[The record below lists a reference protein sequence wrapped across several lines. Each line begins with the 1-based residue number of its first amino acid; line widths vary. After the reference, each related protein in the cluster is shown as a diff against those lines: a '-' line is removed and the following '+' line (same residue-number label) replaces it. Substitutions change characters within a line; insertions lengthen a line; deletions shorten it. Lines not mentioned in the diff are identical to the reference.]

1 MKKIV
6 IALGGNAIR
15 SPRGDGKFESQFKE
29 LMIFADS
36 LKKIVKKN
44 HQIVITHGNG
54 PQVGDIL
61 LQQDLSKDYVKPL
74 PLAVCD
80 AQTQGQI
87 GFMLQQALL
96 NSFQKSGI
104 KKEVVTIIT
113 QILVDRNDS
122 AFSNPTKPIGPFY
135 TPGEAKEFRKKGIKM
150 KEITY
155 RSFRRVVASPRPKEI
170 LEIEAIKNLI
180 SQDMLVIACGGGG
193 IPIVEIKNQ
202 ISKIKNYKPIDAV
215 IDKDLASS
223 LLAREIGA
231 DILLI
236 LTDVKNVFLN
246 FGKRNQIAFK
256 TLTME
261 QAKRYLKE
269 GQFPPGSM
277 GPKVEAAVE
286 FAERGGRTIIAHL
299 RDFSLALSGK
309 AGTTIEN

>member
-180 SQDMLVIACGGGG
+180 SQDMLVIA
-193 IPIVEIKNQ
+193 
-202 ISKIKNYKPIDAV
+202 
-215 IDKDLASS
+215 
-223 LLAREIGA
+223 
-231 DILLI
+231 
-236 LTDVKNVFLN
+236 
-246 FGKRNQIAFK
+246 
-256 TLTME
+256 
-261 QAKRYLKE
+261 
-269 GQFPPGSM
+269 
-277 GPKVEAAVE
+277 
-286 FAERGGRTIIAHL
+286 
-299 RDFSLALSGK
+299 
-309 AGTTIEN
+309 